1 MKTLPVVH
9 GSFTLE
15 REYRVPPSRVFA
27 AWADPEVKAQWFI
40 GPPERWTLV
49 ARELD
54 FRVGGR
60 ELLHG
65 QLTGGPSTVFT
76 ARYHDIRPDER
87 LVYVYD
93 MHVGGTHLSVSLA
106 TVELRATRTGTL
118 MRFTEQAAFV
128 DGQDGTRSREG
139 GTAAHFDRLTPVLEK
154 PREVLSERVF
164 DAPRDSV
171 YRAFSDPR
179 QLARWWGPRGATNTF
194 HTFDP
199 RPGGAWRFDM
209 HAADG
214 TRYAMDKEFV
224 EVVPGERVV
233 LRHHQASHAFEMRM
247 DFAAEGE
254 RTRVTWRMRFESE
267 QEFDPVRGFVEE
279 ANQQN
284 FDRLEAHLAAR
295 KDAH

>member
-1 MKTLPVVH
+1 MKRHPVIH
-9 GSFTLE
+9 GSFTLD

-27 AWADPEVKAQWFI
+27 AWADAEMKARWFI

-76 ARYHDIRPDER
+76 ARYHDIQPDER
-87 LVYVYD
+87 LVYAYD

-106 TVELRATRTGTL
+106 TVEFIATRTGTR
-118 MRFTEQAAFV
+118 MRFTEQAAFL

-139 GTAAHFDRLTPVLEK
+139 GTAAHFDRMAGVLER
-154 PREVLSERVF
+154 PREVLSERVV
-164 DAPRDSV
+164 DAPLDGV
-171 YRAFSDPR
+171 YRAFIDPV
-179 QLARWWGPRGATNTF
+179 QLAHWWGPKGSINTF
-194 HTFDP
+194 HVFDP

-209 HAADG
+209 VAPDG

-224 EVVPGERVV
+224 EVVPGERLV
-233 LRHHQASHAFEMRM
+233 LRHHQQSHQFEMRI
-247 DFAAEGE
+247 DFAAVGE
-254 RTRVTWRMRFESE
+254 RTRVTWSMRFESE
-267 QEFDPVRGFVEE
+267 EEFGKVRGFVEE

-284 FDRLEAHLAAR
+284 FDRLEAHLTARRAAN
-295 KDAH
+295 